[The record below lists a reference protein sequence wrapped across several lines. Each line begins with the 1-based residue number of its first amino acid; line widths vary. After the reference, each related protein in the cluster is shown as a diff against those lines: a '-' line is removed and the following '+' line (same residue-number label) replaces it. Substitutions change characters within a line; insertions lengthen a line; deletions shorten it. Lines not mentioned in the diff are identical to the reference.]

1 MKDNNK
7 IIGIIALRQLRDIGA
22 VFVKKAVSKNTFES
36 TNIIHEIK
44 EIITANKKYFD
55 DDTIYE
61 AVEIAKDIVFKC
73 EEEGIKI
80 IELTS
85 EDYPVLLKEIK
96 DPPSVIYC
104 KGNLDLLYNKTV
116 CIIGTREPNEN
127 AVKISERIGCF
138 YSNTGWAIC
147 NGLAEGVD
155 SFSIK
160 SNDKFHNK
168 VIGILAG
175 GLNYNTKKTLL
186 KKTSENAEN
195 TIENG
200 GLLISEMPPDKKED
214 TFTVVKS
221 CRIQAGLSN
230 GLILVQSSL
239 DGGSRF
245 TTKSFCETQRP
256 IAVINP
262 VQTDFD
268 LPTYNANKEI
278 ILNSK
283 KGLSKFIEL
292 KEDKIQTSKIFV
304 IKSKEDYSEF
314 ENLMNIR
321 PKNKEQSNTTLF
333 G

>member
-7 IIGIIALRQLRDIGA
+7 IIGIIALSALKGIGPA
-22 VFVKKAVSKNTFES
+22 FVKKVVSNSTFEN
-36 TNIIHEIK
+36 TNLIQEIK
-44 EIITANKKYFD
+44 EITTANNKPFD

-61 AVEIAKDIVFKC
+61 AVETAKEIIYNCK
-73 EEEGIKI
+73 EEGITI
-80 IELTS
+80 IELTNS
-85 EDYPVLLKEIK
+85 DYPTLLKEIK

-104 KGNLDLLYNKTV
+104 KGNLDLLCSKTV

-127 AVKISERIGCF
+127 AVKISERIGSF
-138 YSNTGWAIC
+138 YSNTNWAIC

-155 SFSIK
+155 NFSIK
-160 SNDKFHNK
+160 SNDKIHNK

-186 KKTSENAEN
+186 KKTAENAEK
-195 TIENG
+195 TIESD
-200 GLLISEMPPDKKED
+200 GLLISEMPPNKKED

-230 GLILVQSSL
+230 GLILIQSSL

-262 VQTDFD
+262 VQSDFD

-283 KGLSKFIEL
+283 KGLSKFTEL
-292 KEDKIQTSKIFV
+292 KEDKIQTSKIFI
-304 IKSKEDYSEF
+304 IKSKDDYTEF
-314 ENLMNIR
+314 ENLMTNR
-321 PKNKEQSNTTLF
+321 PKNIEQSNTTLF